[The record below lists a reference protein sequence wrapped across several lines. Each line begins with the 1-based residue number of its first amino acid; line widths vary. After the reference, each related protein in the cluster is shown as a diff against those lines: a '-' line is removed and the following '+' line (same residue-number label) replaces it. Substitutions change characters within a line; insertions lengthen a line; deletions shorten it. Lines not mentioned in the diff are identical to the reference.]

1 MTEIL
6 SMKFSGDIRK
16 AARWH
21 LLAGVL
27 MIVLGLCVWFNPLA
41 SLLGLAL
48 YIGIAFLLVGAG
60 YLTASFSFRSGW
72 FLLVGLLLNLFGNI
86 WGLVFAVFG
95 GGAVYIAL
103 IMPLLAKIIK
113 PLLAKRQM

>member
-27 MIVLGLCVWFNPLA
+27 MIVLGLWVWFNPVA

-48 YIGIAFLLVGAG
+48 YIGIAFLGGFVF
-60 YLTASFSFRSGW
+60 FSFR
-72 FLLVGLLLNLFGNI
+72 
-86 WGLVFAVFG
+86 LVFAG
-95 GGAVYIAL
+95 RAA
-103 IMPLLAKIIK
+103 
-113 PLLAKRQM
+113 